1 LTVDQRP
8 PTLQLVLAWAAV
20 YVIWGSTYL
29 GIRVAIE
36 AIPPFLMAGSRHL
49 LAGLVLY
56 AWTRLRTPAPP
67 PARGE
72 WAPAAILGVLML
84 VTANGA
90 TTWSEQLVPS
100 GLTALIVCTSAL
112 WLVVLNWLWRGQE
125 RPGPR
130 LITGLVAGF
139 GGVALLVAPGSFAG
153 GGHADPLGAAV
164 LTGAALSWS
173 VGSILAIRLGRPTHP
188 TRFVAKQMIVAGI
201 VLLLLARLTGE
212 TAAFSAS
219 DLTARSVGAYLYLTV
234 FGSLIS
240 YPAYFWLLRHTTPA
254 RLATISY
261 VNPLVAVVLGW
272 AVAGEE
278 VSARTLVAAACIL
291 AAVVLITTPSWALR
305 REAAA

>member
-1 LTVDQRP
+1 MTDDGRP
-8 PTLQLVLAWAAV
+8 ATLQLVLAWAAV
-20 YVIWGSTYL
+20 YLIWGSTYL

-36 AIPPFLMAGSRHL
+36 AVPPFLMAGSRHL
-49 LAGLVLY
+49 LAGVLLY
-56 AWTRLRTPAPP
+56 AWTRLRTGAPAPS
-67 PARGE
+67 RGE
-72 WAPAAILGVLML
+72 WGPAAVLGVLML

-112 WLVVLNWLWRGQE
+112 WLVVLNWLWRGEE

-130 LITGLVAGF
+130 IVTGLVAGF
-139 GGVALLVAPGSFAG
+139 GGVALLVAPGDIAG

-173 VGSILAIRLGRPTHP
+173 VGSILAIRLGRPSHP
-188 TRFVAKQMIVAGI
+188 TRFVAMQMIVAGL
-201 VLLLLARLTGE
+201 VLLVLASLSGE
-212 TAAFSAS
+212 TTAFSVAE
-219 DLTARSVGAYLYLTV
+219 LTARSVGAYLYLTV

-261 VNPLVAVVLGW
+261 VNPLVAVILGW

-278 VSARTLVAAACIL
+278 VTARTLVAAACIL
-291 AAVVLITTPSWALR
+291 VAVVLITTPPRMQR